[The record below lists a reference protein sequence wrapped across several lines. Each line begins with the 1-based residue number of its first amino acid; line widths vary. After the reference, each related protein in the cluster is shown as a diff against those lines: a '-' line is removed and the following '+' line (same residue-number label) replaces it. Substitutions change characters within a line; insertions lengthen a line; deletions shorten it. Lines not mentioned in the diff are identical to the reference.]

1 VISKL
6 ESITS
11 HLRNEASIVLME
23 TTLQMQRSKKR
34 KNFGTNEECQLCV
47 SFLHVSQTPLWE
59 MVKSYTSFGNEFKI
73 ITTIT
78 DQSKVMTYQQ
88 DHWKQ
93 SGK

>member
-11 HLRNEASIVLME
+11 HLRNESSIVLVE
-23 TTLQMQRSKKR
+23 ITLQMQRSKRR
-34 KNFGTNEECQLCV
+34 KNFGADEECQLCV
-47 SFLHVSQTPLWE
+47 SFLHVSQTPLLE
-59 MVKSYTSFGNEFKI
+59 MVKSYTCFGNEFKI

-78 DQSKVMTYQQ
+78 DQYKVMTYQQ
-88 DHWKQ
+88 DNWKQ